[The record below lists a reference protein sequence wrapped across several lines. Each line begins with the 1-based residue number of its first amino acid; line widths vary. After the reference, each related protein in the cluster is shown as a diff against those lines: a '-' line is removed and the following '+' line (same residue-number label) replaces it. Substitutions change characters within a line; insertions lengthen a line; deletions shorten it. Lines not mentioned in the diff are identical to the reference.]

1 MRITNTNTVFTG
13 LKYAEHMTVNT
24 TMPCMYNISLNVQ
37 YQIESVLS
45 LEVISDKR

>member
-24 TMPCMYNISLNVQ
+24 PMPCMYNISLNVQ
-37 YQIESVLS
+37 YQIECAKFGGY
-45 LEVISDKR
+45 IRQT